1 MCTYLC
7 VFLFLCWTITLQA
20 LPPGFRY
27 EYILR
32 NVPRSGPQNNS
43 IVIHV
48 LEIDP
53 TQVRIVPVHAGK
65 EILALETVSSLA
77 KRYHATA
84 AINGGFF
91 RSQPPYEGTSA
102 GVLRIGGEWYSSP
115 HFNRGAIG
123 WKQSEDLQICETAID
138 RIALDMKLFIGGQA
152 LPIDGINQP
161 PMMRSA
167 ILYTSQFHHT
177 TLTSSSFSELAI
189 NSDGTCHQQ
198 AGPTPIPPDGYV
210 YSLAPLASPF
220 MPFLSPDARARVQ
233 IGIRTLNHPDDGNI
247 WSSFPN
253 IVGGAPVLISDGK
266 AVKDF
271 TSERLPDSFSK
282 ERRPRTAVG
291 INREGHWLVV
301 AVDGNNHENSI
312 GMSIEEL
319 VVFMVELGCV
329 HALNLDG
336 GGSSTFVLEGNYVN
350 APGGAISKNPEDLL
364 GIEKRVSDA
373 ILFFSKETPDNSFP
387 KKEL

>member
-1 MCTYLC
+1 MCTCLRI
-7 VFLFLCWTITLQA
+7 FLFLCWTIALQA

-27 EYILR
+27 EYLIRTVPHNGIL
-32 NVPRSGPQNNS
+32 NNS
-43 IVIHV
+43 IVIHI
-48 LEIDP
+48 LEINP

-65 EILALETVSSLA
+65 EVLALETVSSLA
-77 KRYHATA
+77 KRYQATA

-91 RSQPPYEGTSA
+91 RSQPPYQGTSA
-102 GVLRIGGEWYSSP
+102 GVLRIGGQWYSSP
-115 HFNRGAIG
+115 RFDRGAIG
-123 WKQSEDLQICETAID
+123 WKQSEDLQVCETAID

-161 PMMRSA
+161 PTTRSA
-167 ILYTSQFHHT
+167 ILYTPQFHPT

-189 NSDGTCHQQ
+189 DADGACHQQ
-198 AGPTPIPPDGYV
+198 AGPTPIPQNGYV

-220 MPFLSPDARARVQ
+220 MPFLSSDARARVQ
-233 IGIRTLNHPDDGNI
+233 IGVQTLNHPDDGNM

-253 IVGGAPVLISDGK
+253 IVGGSPVLISDGK

-271 TSERLPDSFSK
+271 TSEHLPDAFSK

-301 AVDGNNHENSI
+301 VVDGNNHENSI
-312 GMSIEEL
+312 GMDIEEL
-319 VVFMVELGCV
+319 VHFMLELGCV

-336 GGSSTFVLEGNYVN
+336 GGSSTFVIEGNYVN
-350 APGGAISKNPEDLL
+350 APGGVISKNPEDLL
-364 GIEKRVSDA
+364 GIEKHVSDA
-373 ILFFSKETPDNSFP
+373 ILFFAKEPSDHLPS
-387 KKEL
+387 KKES